1 MCQWLIEKY
10 RNRMENRMTEFQG
23 FYPETIDFLWGIR
36 FNNNREWFGEHKE
49 EYQKYLFEP
58 MKALAASV
66 GEAFMGE
73 DGTKLHLSRIY
84 RDMRMH
90 PSTFYKESLWFCIRR
105 PGASW
110 LEQPGLCFEIR
121 PEGYRF
127 GFLLIHPKAATMEL
141 LRIKMADHSEEFLK
155 IVKQAEKESG
165 LKLTGD
171 TYARQKPCP
180 KEELVEIE
188 LKNDVL
194 KVDGNMAIA
203 WSGSLEFTVERSGK
217 TLIGSA
223 ASGEGLV
230 NVYRGT
236 GRVLLAPVSKGLV

>member
-1 MCQWLIEKY
+1 MADREEKY
-10 RNRMENRMTEFQG
+10 RNRMEKCMTEFKG

-36 FNNNREWFGEHKE
+36 FNNNREWFAEHKE

-90 PSTFYKESLWFCIRR
+90 PTTFYKESLWFCIRR

-180 KEELVEIE
+180 KEELKPYFSMKNFFAMADFEPDDLLYSPE
-188 LKNDVL
+188 LAD
-194 KVDGNMAIA
+194 KV
-203 WSGSLEFTVERSGK
+203 RK
-217 TLIGSA
+217 TL
-223 ASGEGLV
+223 
-230 NVYRGT
+230 
-236 GRVLLAPVSKGLV
+236 LAWKPLFDFCHNL

>member
-1 MCQWLIEKY
+1 MA
-10 RNRMENRMTEFQG
+10 EFQG

-36 FNNNREWFGEHKE
+36 FNNNREWFAEHKE

-141 LRIKMADHSEEFLK
+141 MRIKMADHSEEFLK

-165 LKLTGD
+165 LTLTGE

-180 KEELVEIE
+180 KEELKPYFSMKNFYAMADLEPDDLLYSPE
-188 LKNDVL
+188 LAE
-194 KVDGNMAIA
+194 KV
-203 WSGSLEFTVERSGK
+203 RK
-217 TLIGSA
+217 TL
-223 ASGEGLV
+223 LV
-230 NVYRGT
+230 WKPLYDFCHI
-236 GRVLLAPVSKGLV
+236 L

>member
-1 MCQWLIEKY
+1 MEK
-10 RNRMENRMTEFQG
+10 FQG
-23 FYPETIDFLWGIR
+23 FTPQTIDFLWGIR
-36 FNNNREWFGEHKE
+36 FNNNRQWFSDHKD
-49 EYQKYLFEP
+49 EYQKQLFEP

-66 GEAFMGE
+66 AQAFEGEG

-127 GFLLIHPKAATMEL
+127 GFLFVHPKAATMEQ
-141 LRIKMADHSEEFLK
+141 LRIKMADHKEQFLE
-155 IVKQAEKESG
+155 IVKKAEKESG

-171 TYARQKPCP
+171 SYARQKPCP
-180 KEELVEIE
+180 SPELQPYFN
-188 LKNDVL
+188 LKNFFALADLPPDELLYSPALADHVRQ
-194 KVDGNMAIA
+194 
-203 WSGSLEFTVERSGK
+203 T
-217 TLIGSA
+217 
-223 ASGEGLV
+223 
-230 NVYRGT
+230 
-236 GRVLLAPVSKGLV
+236 LLAWKPLYDFCQGL

>member
-1 MCQWLIEKY
+1 
-10 RNRMENRMTEFQG
+10 
-23 FYPETIDFLWGIR
+23 
-36 FNNNREWFGEHKE
+36 
-49 EYQKYLFEP
+49 

-66 GEAFMGE
+66 GEAFIGE

-141 LRIKMADHSEEFLK
+141 MRIKMADHSEEFLK

-165 LKLTGD
+165 LTLTGE

-180 KEELVEIE
+180 KEELKPYFSM
-188 LKNDVL
+188 KNFFA
-194 KVDGNMAIA
+194 MAD
-203 WSGSLEFTVERSGK
+203 LEPDDLLYSPALADHVRK
-217 TLIGSA
+217 I
-223 ASGEGLV
+223 
-230 NVYRGT
+230 
-236 GRVLLAPVSKGLV
+236 LLAWKPLYDFCHIL